1 MNLIS
6 VSINHRTAPL
16 EIREALSLSAD
27 EIKLFLKDLKGKIFS
42 EGFIIS
48 TCNRTE
54 LYGLPVDPGINFL
67 DLQKFLIEKKSGGNL
82 TTKNFQNFFSCG
94 AVNHLFNVAA
104 GIDSM
109 LVGDNQIFGQVKEA
123 FQLAEE
129 NEFTGFLTKKIF
141 DSAIR
146 VGKRVKTETVIS
158 EGAITVSYA
167 AVQLVEKIFSNLNK
181 KSALVIGTGETG
193 AIAAKHLRDKGIGN
207 LTITNRTIE
216 KAEKLAKE
224 INAKVIP
231 IQYFRETITE
241 FDIIISAT
249 SSPDLMLGFEDVKSA
264 MKKRNNSAT
273 VLMDIAVPRDID
285 PRVKTLENVFYHDI
299 DSLKIIVDQNMKKRQ
314 SEIPKV
320 KEIIMEELVAFFG
333 WYNSLEVAPTIT
345 SLRRHFENI
354 RAEEVDKMKNK
365 IAAEDVEKVDIIT
378 KRIINKILHQPT
390 VELKKLTENSTDTQE
405 TIVIISAIKNLF
417 GLNGSKH

>member
-6 VSINHRTAPL
+6 VSINYRTAPV
-16 EIREALSLSAD
+16 EIREAVTLSAD

-54 LYGLPVDPGINFL
+54 VYGLPIDPAINFN
-67 DLQKFLIEKKSGGNL
+67 DLQKFLFEKKSVENL
-82 TTKNFQNFFSCG
+82 TGKNFQNFFSCG
-94 AVNHLFNVAA
+94 AINHLFNVAA

-123 FQLAEE
+123 FQLADE
-129 NEFTGFLTKKIF
+129 NEFTGFLTKKII
-141 DSAIR
+141 DSTIR

-158 EGAITVSYA
+158 DGAITVSYA
-167 AVQLVEKIFSNLNK
+167 AVQLVEKIFSHLNK
-181 KSALVIGTGETG
+181 KSALVIGAGETG
-193 AIAAKHLRDKGIGN
+193 AIAAKHLRDKGIST

-231 IQYFRETITE
+231 MQYFREVLADY
-241 FDIIISAT
+241 DIVISAT

-299 DSLKIIVDQNMKKRQ
+299 DSLKIIVDQNLKKRQ

-320 KEIIMEELVAFFG
+320 KAIIMEELVAFFS

-345 SLRRHFENI
+345 SLRQHFENI

-390 VELKKLTENSTDTQE
+390 VELKKLTENRTDAQE
-405 TIVIISAIKNLF
+405 TVVIISAIKNLF
-417 GLNGSKH
+417 GLNGSKQ